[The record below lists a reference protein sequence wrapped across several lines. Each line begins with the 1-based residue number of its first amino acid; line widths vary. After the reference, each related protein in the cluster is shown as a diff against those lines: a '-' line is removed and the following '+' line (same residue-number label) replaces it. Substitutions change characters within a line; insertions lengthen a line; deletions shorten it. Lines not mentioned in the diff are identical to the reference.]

1 MQVVVP
7 AAWFT
12 STRRPTRPSAP
23 PYNTTDESPSAL
35 AAGSCVHAGLRRG
48 EQFARPHRR
57 TTLRPTHPFAP
68 SGDSSM
74 VDFSFTMV
82 TINSMTDNFRPNI
95 SGDIYLSLFLTHCF
109 CQKNSYFGPYIL
121 ISMTII
127 HYKTWLRSTRW
138 QRTTRCSSVS
148 HYTANE
154 REQVAVPV
162 ARFTSACRGHA
173 YD

>member
-1 MQVVVP
+1 MLDGYTCKSSSPLPGLHQR
-7 AAWFT
+7 AGRLA
-12 STRRPTRPSAP
+12 RPHRL
-23 PYNTTDESPSAL
+23 TTPRTNRPSAL
-35 AAGSCVHAGLRRG
+35 AAGSRVHAGLRRG

-82 TINSMTDNFRPNI
+82 TINSMVDNFWPNI

-121 ISMTII
+121 ICRTII
-127 HYKTWLRSTRW
+127 HYKTWLWSTRGNVLPGV
-138 QRTTRCSSVS
+138 RPCHITRRMNVS
-148 HYTANE
+148 KS
-154 REQVAVPV
+154 P
-162 ARFTSACRGHA
+162 SL
-173 YD
+173 